1 MSRRPLWNVVLLV
14 LASALPAAAL
24 DVNVPADVGPAP
36 VSGSGAGASV
46 TGANSAVSV
55 VPTLNSGIG
64 APLGAPMA
72 APAAAP
78 MPLAAGPL
86 AAAPAAAAHGAA
98 LSAAPAAAPA
108 AAAAESRSPQGM
120 HINAPGFV
128 GYDPNK
134 PNVQPGSVNLP
145 AAEVKAAAAKTDAG
159 GVVSAAFEL
168 GPNGLPKFLST
179 DQLREFF
186 DGEAP
191 HLGDP
196 ERRLDAL
203 AAQPGVPALAPLSK
217 AAAAS
222 GLESAAPVVAPPA
235 PPKAA
240 KPDPV
245 DALAAKLGGKLSAAW
260 QKIKQGFG
268 AKPPPIDL
276 SPRVEKMLARRAPAS
291 DALETPGGILVHAP
305 RALRFDSLGYRVH
318 FAPPED
324 APSQAVR
331 DEPVRVRVERGS
343 SDAGTEALRARF
355 DAFNGLIEANFAA
368 LELIAQSS
376 SKMTVKTAR
385 LVYSKV
391 EEMSALYAKMVG
403 PEEAVDE
410 TAEVAALGIGL
421 DQAVKG
427 LGDGD
432 LLPPQAVALVMPLE
446 TNSLH
451 FRINALHQAAL
462 REVGRTDA
470 AAPANLVVKLG
481 QGRDERAVSLVDLS
495 EHPLVKGGR
504 LVSPA
509 FKALVEAMT
518 RSKDQPQGSL
528 LLQDHQFWGHFK
540 LGAHSAEVYANFLP
554 PDEGGMIRVRYQE
567 WGTGYDNQTR
577 LYYVAR
583 LLQKAGFHVEQD
595 NGFLTA
601 VVDKDHASQ
610 TVDQMTDTFALVIQ
624 ALHATVGVD
633 FALPLLVQGAK
644 TSEEVGERIDQ
655 WVDVV
660 MGEGTLPFYVHD
672 EHAAMVSGWT
682 EYQAGKPA
690 RAALRAGLNKRLL
703 TLGLSRI
710 PDEELLGQRTIDR
723 FVNEPI
729 EAAVARGELRLTQTG
744 VERTPHYDALAGLA
758 AGLAENPESAASL
771 AEAVSSLDPGLLRFE
786 TIGAL
791 GALNVERAERRLEP
805 GDWLT
810 VFVLRDPKTGQI
822 GFARAMLSDLKP
834 GRGPRGVDSA
844 ELFQRLAEQGYP
856 VAPFAPSASPAG
868 LEHFERLLRDAPAAE
883 FSLGR
888 RAQGLAASPGHGRPV
903 LARVTYDKEKAVKGG
918 YVFVAPYTTPDD
930 LDAIRASKAVI
941 TTSGGLL
948 SHAAITTREMGIPA
962 AILSRADWRGG
973 AAVFESPEF
982 DEAYTAGGLAA
993 RRRRAG
999 GGAALAEGALV
1010 RLDPATGGVEVFP
1023 SNLAAPLLDAAKA
1036 AERYDSDRDGGALVA
1051 WIKSRLAM
1059 DSLHHLQ
1066 KTALVHAAIE
1076 AVGARALARPEA
1088 AADLASV
1095 YAALPKGS
1103 DKLANW
1109 TEASAAGFFDASRR
1123 GALDLLREK
1132 REAARAAM
1140 SVEAVE
1146 RALRAGE
1153 ARAARLT
1160 AVAGALGRKKNA
1172 LLEADLELASLRA
1185 EAKARGAQLLKED
1198 VADLSEHARLFPNA
1212 TVEILPRLKA
1222 AIAKAKRRRADP
1234 QVVAG
1239 WEAKVEGLER
1249 TREASLRAR
1258 APAVLSLR
1266 QVLDMDVPRVGGKAA
1281 KLGEISEVVARAGG
1295 EVPPGLAL
1303 TVDAYRQFLRES
1315 GIADKLERVAADPE
1329 LSPEE
1334 RSARARKLILDAPL
1348 RADRG
1353 VGASVLAALKAER
1366 LEGAML
1372 AVRSSAVDEDGAE
1385 AAFAGAG
1392 DTHLY
1397 VKPEELLPHVKEIW
1411 ASLWNPRAM
1420 LYRETKGLA
1429 TTNLA
1434 QAVVVQAMADSE
1446 VSGVAFTQDPVSG
1459 DSSRLIV
1466 NAAFGLGEGVVS
1478 GRVAPDQYVVGKA
1491 LGREVL
1497 PAMVSDKK
1505 LAVVRGKGG
1514 VGTDEHKMPPE
1525 WRRRRSLTPSKLEK
1539 LNKVALA
1546 LESHFGYALDIEFG
1560 FVGDKLF
1567 ILQARPVTNAATEEA
1582 APPAPS
1588 TAKAAAPAKAAPP
1601 AQAAPEAKRLM
1612 FVCTGNTCR
1621 SPMAERLAKQ
1631 KLREEGREDFEVLSR
1646 GLDVAEAGAP
1656 MANGAQAAL
1665 RNHGA
1670 SAEGHA
1676 ALGLVPSDVIWADV
1690 ILTMTSAQAGELLRR
1705 YPSARGKVFTLGEY
1719 SGVGGEISDPYGGD
1733 LARYRESAAQIAAA
1747 VDASLDRAER
1757 PAAQQGFSAVHY

>member
-1 MSRRPLWNVVLLV
+1 MSRRPLWNVLLV
-14 LASALPAAAL
+14 LAAALPAAAQ
-24 DVNVPADVGPAP
+24 NVKVTADVGAAAAPAAD
-36 VSGSGAGASV
+36 AGASV
-46 TGANSAVSV
+46 TGSNPGVSV
-55 VPTLNSGIG
+55 VPTLSAGLG
-64 APLGAPMA
+64 APLAAPMAAAPMAAPSPLAASPLAPA

-78 MPLAAGPL
+78 AL
-86 AAAPAAAAHGAA
+86 AAAPAAASLPHNAA
-98 LSAAPAAAPA
+98 
-108 AAAAESRSPQGM
+108 
-120 HINAPGFV
+120 INAPGYV
-128 GYDPNK
+128 GYDPSK
-134 PNVQPGSVNLP
+134 PIVQPGSVNHAAPGSAAREKDRFDRLLDQLAPGAHEPGSHGLP
-145 AAEVKAAAAKTDAG
+145 KSLNAGQLTEFYDGAAPHAGEPAAAAA
-159 GVVSAAFEL
+159 
-168 GPNGLPKFLST
+168 
-179 DQLREFF
+179 
-186 DGEAP
+186 
-191 HLGDP
+191 
-196 ERRLDAL
+196 
-203 AAQPGVPALAPLSK
+203 AAQPGVPALHALSK
-217 AAAAS
+217 SAPAAGPEAS
-222 GLESAAPVVAPPA
+222 ARPVVAA
-235 PPKAA
+235 PEPV
-240 KPDPV
+240 KPGAV
-245 DALAAKLGGKLSAAW
+245 ETLKNGAMVKLSGLW
-260 QKIKQGFG
+260 RKVKQGLG
-268 AKPPPIDL
+268 AKPPPAPM
-276 SPRVEKMLARRAPAS
+276 SPELAIRVEKMIARTAPRADEP
-291 DALETPGGILVHAP
+291 LETPEGILVHAP
-305 RALRFDSLGYRVH
+305 RALRFDALGYRVH
-318 FAPPED
+318 FAAPEGVASDQVRD
-324 APSQAVR
+324 API
-331 DEPVRVRVERGS
+331 RVRVERGQN
-343 SDAGTEALRARF
+343 DAGTEALRERF
-355 DAFNGLIEANFAA
+355 AVFNALIEDNFAA

-385 LVYSKV
+385 QISGKV
-391 EEMSALYAKMVG
+391 QAMRDAYAKMVG
-403 PEEAVDE
+403 EDQAVDLTTE
-410 TAEVAALGIGL
+410 LAVVGIGF

-432 LLPPQAVALVMPLE
+432 LLPEKAVEFVMPIDKPSFHQL
-446 TNSLH
+446 
-451 FRINALHQAAL
+451 INKLHQAAL
-462 REVGRTDA
+462 QEVGRTDD

-481 QGRDERAVSLVDLS
+481 QGARTRSVSLVDLS

-518 RSKDQPQGSL
+518 RSKDQPKGSL

-583 LLQKAGFHVEQD
+583 LLQKSGFHVEQD

-610 TVDQMTDTFALVIQ
+610 TVDEMTDTFALVIQ
-624 ALHATVGVD
+624 ALHATVGID
-633 FALPLLVQGAK
+633 FALPILVQGAK
-644 TSEEVGERIDQ
+644 TSDEVGERIDQ

-660 MGEGTLPFYVHD
+660 LGEGTLPFYLHD
-672 EHAAMVSGWT
+672 DHNGMVAGWT
-682 EYQAGKPA
+682 EYQALNPA
-690 RAALRAGLNKRLL
+690 RARLRAGLDRTLES
-703 TLGLSRI
+703 LGLSPI
-710 PDEELLGQRTIDR
+710 PRGELLGQRAIDR

-729 EAAVARGELRLTQTG
+729 EAAVARGELRLTKNG
-744 VERTPHYDALAGLA
+744 AVERVPHYDALAGLA
-758 AGLAENPESAASL
+758 HGVAEHPASAASL
-771 AEAVSSLDPGLLRFE
+771 AEAVSSLDPGLLRYE
-786 TIGAL
+786 TVGSL
-791 GALNVERAERRLEP
+791 GALDVERAQRRLEP

-834 GRGPRGVDSA
+834 GGAPRGLESA

-856 VAPFAPSASPAG
+856 IAPFKPSASPAG
-868 LEHFERLLRDAPAAE
+868 LDYFTRLLKDRPANE

-903 LARVTYDKEKAVKGG
+903 LARATFDKEKAAQGG
-918 YVFVAPYTTPDD
+918 FIFVAPYTTPDD

-962 AILSRADWRGG
+962 AILSRAEWRDGG
-973 AAVFESPEF
+973 AVFESPQFE
-982 DEAYTAGGLAA
+982 EAYDAGGLYA

-999 GGAALAEGALV
+999 GEGAALREGSLV
-1010 RLDPATGGVEVFP
+1010 RLDPATGSVEVFQA
-1023 SNLAAPLLDAAKA
+1023 NVAAPLLDVAAA
-1036 AERYDSDRDGGALVA
+1036 ADRYDADRDGRALVS
-1051 WIKSRLAM
+1051 WIKARLAAP
-1059 DSLHHLQ
+1059 SLRGSQ
-1066 KTALVHAAIE
+1066 KSALISAAIE

-1088 AADLASV
+1088 AADLAAL

-1103 DKLANW
+1103 DNLTNW
-1109 TEASAAGFFDASRR
+1109 SESSVERFFEASRR
-1123 GALDLLREK
+1123 GALELLREK

-1160 AVAGALGRKKNA
+1160 AVAGALGRKKDA
-1172 LLEADLELASLRA
+1172 LIEAHLQLASLRG
-1185 EAKARGAQLLKED
+1185 EAKERGAKLLQED

-1212 TVEILPRLKA
+1212 TVEVLPRLKA
-1222 AIAKAKRRRADP
+1222 AIAKAKRRRVDSR
-1234 QVVAG
+1234 VVAR
-1239 WEAKVEGLER
+1239 WESKVAELER
-1249 TREASLRAR
+1249 TRESSLRSR
-1258 APAVLSLR
+1258 APAVLALR

-1315 GIADKLERVAADPE
+1315 GIADKLDRVAADPE
-1329 LSPEE
+1329 LSPDE

-1348 RADRG
+1348 SADRG
-1353 VGASVLAALKAER
+1353 VGASILAALKAEK
-1366 LEGAML
+1366 LEGTML

-1411 ASLWNPRAM
+1411 ASLWNPRAL
-1420 LYRETKGLA
+1420 LYRETKGLS

-1459 DSSRLIV
+1459 DSSRLVV

-1505 LAVVRGKGG
+1505 LAVVRGKNGL
-1514 VGTDEHKMPPE
+1514 GTEEHKMPAE
-1525 WRRRRSLTPSKLEK
+1525 WRRRRAMTPAKLEK

-1567 ILQARPVTNAATEEA
+1567 ILQARPVTHAATEEV
-1582 APPAPS
+1582 APPAPAS
-1588 TAKAAAPAKAAPP
+1588 GKTVAPAQAAAPADPV
-1601 AQAAPEAKRLM
+1601 EAKRLM

-1631 KLREEGREDFEVLSR
+1631 KLREEGRADFEVLSR
-1646 GLDVAEAGAP
+1646 GLDVAQAGAP
-1656 MANGAQAAL
+1656 MAEGAQAAM

-1670 SAEGHA
+1670 NPDGHA
-1676 ALGLVPSDVIWADV
+1676 ALSIAPSDVIWADV

-1705 YPSARGKVFTLGEY
+1705 YPAARGKVFTLGEY
-1719 SGVGGEISDPYGGD
+1719 SGVGGEIADPYGGD
-1733 LARYRESAAQIAAA
+1733 LARYRESAAQIAAG
-1747 VDASLDRAER
+1747 VDAALDRAER
-1757 PAAQQGFSAVHY
+1757 PAAAPVSAR